1 LLITP
6 VGVFD
11 SGVGGLSVL
20 REIRNELPHE
30 DLLYV
35 ADSAYAPYGDRSQ
48 ELIQSRATAVVQF
61 LINQQ
66 AKAVVVACNT
76 ATGIAIDTLRA
87 RFSIPLVAIEPAV
100 KPSASITKSGVVGI
114 LATTQ
119 TLSSSKFSRLLAG
132 YSDKIRFLVQPCPG
146 LVEQVE
152 KGELSSHAT
161 RSLVER
167 YILPLLEQGADTIVL
182 GCTHY
187 PFLDGIIKSV
197 AGRAVTIIDPAVAV
211 ARELRRRLQVE
222 DLLSRDDRMGTDRFW
237 TSGTPQEVKAVIDL
251 LWMNHV
257 DVQSMPSTFCV
268 ETP

>member
-1 LLITP
+1 MPSFPPIRIAPDRCHQEPGPTYGAAVSTENP

-35 ADSAYAPYGDRSQ
+35 ADSAYAPYGDRSP

-76 ATGIAIDTLRA
+76 ATGIAIDSLR
-87 RFSIPLVAIEPAV
+87 RQFPIPLVAIEPAV
-100 KPSASITKSGVVGI
+100 KPAAANTRSGVVGI

-132 YSDKIRFLVQPCPG
+132 YSDKIRFLVQSCPG

-152 KGELSSHAT
+152 KGELSSQET

-167 YILPLLEQGADTIVL
+167 YVRPLVEQ
-182 GCTHY
+182 
-187 PFLDGIIKSV
+187 
-197 AGRAVTIIDPAVAV
+197 
-211 ARELRRRLQVE
+211 
-222 DLLSRDDRMGTDRFW
+222 
-237 TSGTPQEVKAVIDL
+237 
-251 LWMNHV
+251 
-257 DVQSMPSTFCV
+257 
-268 ETP
+268 